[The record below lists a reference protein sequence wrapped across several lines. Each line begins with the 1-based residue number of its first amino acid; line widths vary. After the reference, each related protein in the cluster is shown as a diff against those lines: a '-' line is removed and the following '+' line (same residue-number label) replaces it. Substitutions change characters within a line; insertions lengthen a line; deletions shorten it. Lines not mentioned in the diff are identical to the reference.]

1 MKYLPRFLVRCSMAV
16 LVPAAANAAGTYYT
30 GNYQSPQQRYSNSS
44 VYSNPRGYSSY
55 SNANPNARYNAGGN
69 WGTQQPNQQQRMQSN
84 QSRSQGAA
92 ANNTAAGNGFFVN
105 AGLSYENAKWQ
116 MEMKNAGSI
125 LRYDDVN
132 WYVFDIDGGYRF
144 NAGNLPMQVVAGF
157 KYGMQGGDSY
167 MIDDDITNGGYEIR
181 KLLDEND
188 KEVAS
193 QLGTAVSVGTSN
205 GGNMLGFNLGLGLT
219 DFFKIGSLKMTPSI
233 GYRYLKYKL
242 ETKNNHGLSVEFAN
256 NQYVDNNGEMRYVPI
271 LILNTAQGMYNIYLP
286 GVDSVVPPLYEGSS
300 DQLQIPEGEKWT
312 AINTQG
318 TLYFAQPG
326 TSHSY
331 EVEWAGPYLALDMDY
346 MINQNNA
353 VNGRVELGLPAY
365 TATGDQPYRFDW
377 DHPKSVEDKG
387 GFGDAFHLGVGA
399 NWTTAITDSWSLSLG
414 LTYDYYTLSGADAT
428 TYYNAA
434 FWNNV
439 YDVLLEQWKAAG
451 KEEADMLNPETGD
464 GDAIFIEQ
472 LRAAG
477 WKIED
482 SGEIESFY
490 KSLGIR
496 VGVKAIF

>member
-1 MKYLPRFLVRCSMAV
+1 MKYLPRFFVRCSMAV
-16 LVPAAANAAGTYYT
+16 LVPVAANAAGTYYT

-44 VYSNPRGYSSY
+44 AYSSTRGYSSY

-69 WGTQQPNQQQRMQSN
+69 WSNQQSN
-84 QSRSQGAA
+84 QQRTQQNQSRTQGTTA
-92 ANNTAAGNGFFVN
+92 ANKSAAGNGFFVD
-105 AGLSYENAKWQ
+105 AGLSYETAKWQ

-132 WYVFDIDGGYRF
+132 WYVFDINGGYNF

-157 KYGMQGGDSY
+157 KYGMQGADSY
-167 MIDDDITNGGYEIR
+167 MIDDDITNGGYKVRDLFDDVEDNKI
-181 KLLDEND
+181 
-188 KEVAS
+188 VAQ
-193 QLGTAVSVGTSN
+193 QLGTAMSVGTSS
-205 GGNMLGFNLGLGLT
+205 GGSMLGFNLGLGLT
-219 DFFKIGSLKMTPSI
+219 DFFKVGNVKMTPSI

-242 ETKNNHGLSVEFAN
+242 ETKDNHGLSVEFVN
-256 NQYVDNNGEMRYVPI
+256 NQYVDNNGELRYVPM
-271 LILNTAQGMYNIYLP
+271 LILNDGNAVYNMYLNK
-286 GVDSVVPPLYEGSS
+286 GVVPPLYDGSS
-300 DQLQIPEGEKWT
+300 DQLQIPSGENWT
-312 AINTQG
+312 AINTQR

-331 EVEWAGPYLALDMDY
+331 EVEWAGPYLAMDMDY
-346 MINQNNA
+346 AINQNNA

-387 GFGDAFHLGVGA
+387 GFGDAFHLGLGA
-399 NWTTAITDSWSLSLG
+399 NWTTAITDSVSLSLG

-428 TYYNAA
+428 TYYNAS
-434 FWNNV
+434 FWNAK
-439 YDVLLEQWKAAG
+439 YDALLEQWKGDETA
-451 KEEADMLNPETGD
+451 MLNPDTGD
-464 GDAIFIEQ
+464 GDAIFVNE
-472 LRAAG
+472 LRSAG

-496 VGVKAIF
+496 VGIRAIF

>member
-1 MKYLPRFLVRCSMAV
+1 
-16 LVPAAANAAGTYYT
+16 
-30 GNYQSPQQRYSNSS
+30 
-44 VYSNPRGYSSY
+44 
-55 SNANPNARYNAGGN
+55 
-69 WGTQQPNQQQRMQSN
+69 
-84 QSRSQGAA
+84 
-92 ANNTAAGNGFFVN
+92 
-105 AGLSYENAKWQ
+105 
-116 MEMKNAGSI
+116 
-125 LRYDDVN
+125 
-132 WYVFDIDGGYRF
+132 
-144 NAGNLPMQVVAGF
+144 
-157 KYGMQGGDSY
+157 
-167 MIDDDITNGGYEIR
+167 MIDDDITNGGYKVR
-181 KLLDEND
+181 DLYDDAGENVID
-188 KEVAS
+188 QQK
-193 QLGTAVSVGTSN
+193 GTAVSVGTSS

-219 DFFKIGSLKMTPSI
+219 DFFKIGNVKMTPSI

-256 NQYVDNNGEMRYVPI
+256 TQYVDNKGELRYVPM
-271 LILNTAQGMYNIYLP
+271 LILNDGNAIYNMYLDHSI
-286 GVDSVVPPLYEGSS
+286 VPPLYEGSS
-300 DQLQIPEGEKWT
+300 DQLQIVGGKDWT
-312 AINTQG
+312 PTSINTQG
-318 TLYFAQPG
+318 TLYFVQPG

-331 EVEWAGPYLALDMDY
+331 EVEWAGPYLAMDMDY
-346 MINQNNA
+346 AINQNNA

-387 GFGDAFHLGVGA
+387 GFGDAFHLGLGA
-399 NWTTAITDSWSLSLG
+399 NWTTAINDSWSLSLG

-434 FWNNV
+434 FWNTV
-439 YDVLLEQWKAAG
+439 YDALLTQWKGDEAA
-451 KEEADMLNPETGD
+451 MLNPETGD